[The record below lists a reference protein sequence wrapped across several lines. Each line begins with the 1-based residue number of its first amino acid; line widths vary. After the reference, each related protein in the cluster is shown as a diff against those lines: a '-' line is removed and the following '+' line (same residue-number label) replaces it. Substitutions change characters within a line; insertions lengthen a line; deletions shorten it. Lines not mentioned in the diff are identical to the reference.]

1 MAAPALA
8 KTLRRGFAKSLD
20 RVPALLPSDD
30 TAIRRKLDHC
40 LEPQIAATPAP
51 ASPLLRVDK

>member
-8 KTLRRGFAKSLD
+8 KTHRRGFAKSLD
-20 RVPALLPSDD
+20 RVPALLPTDD
-30 TAIRRKLDHC
+30 TAIRRTLDHC

-51 ASPLLRVDK
+51 ASPLLRVYK